1 MRGRDQHSTRLYYFD
16 KGCVMIIVKKGSV
29 QTDSCDRY
37 LQTYNVMKRNI
48 KVLWRRCQIRTTNN
62 GW

>member
-16 KGCVMIIVKKGSV
+16 KGCVMIIVKRGSV

-37 LQTYNVMKRNI
+37 LQTYKYYV
-48 KVLWRRCQIRTTNN
+48 KVLWRR
-62 GW
+62 